1 MTSATEMYT
10 AAADQSKSAIESTVD
25 AWRQGTHQLAEQ
37 AGQITGQLPKV
48 DFSQPVQRYFEFVQ
62 KTVDV
67 QRELAFRWADLVG
80 QLTDVVAQQAESA
93 RTLLVEQAD
102 RAADLA
108 TEQAGQLREIAQE
121 QADVVEEQKAEAEK
135 AARKAAR
142 DEEKA
147 AAAKAREQYEG
158 LTKAELSEHLAER
171 GLPKTGNVDEL
182 IERLVEDDNNK

>member
-10 AAADQSKSAIESTVD
+10 SAADQGKKAVDSTVD

-37 AGQITGQLPKV
+37 AGSWTGQLPKV
-48 DFSQPVQRYFEFVQ
+48 DFSEPVTRYFEFVQ

-67 QRELAFRWADLVG
+67 QRERAFRWADRVG
-80 QLTDVVAQQAESA
+80 QLTDVMAQQAESA
-93 RTLLVEQAD
+93 RSIMVEQAD
-102 RAADLA
+102 RAASLA
-108 TEQAGQLREIAQE
+108 TEQANQLREIAHE

-135 AARKAAR
+135 AAKKAAR

-147 AAAKAREQYEG
+147 NQAKAREQYEG

-182 IERLVEDDNNK
+182 IERLVEDDHSK

>member
-10 AAADQSKSAIESTVD
+10 AAADQGKSAVESTVG

-37 AGQITGQLPKV
+37 AGQFTGQLPKM
-48 DFSQPVQRYFEFVQ
+48 DFNEPVQRYFEFVQ

-80 QLTDVVAQQAESA
+80 QLTSAMVEQAESA
-93 RTLLVEQAD
+93 RSMMVEQAD

-108 TEQAGQLREIAQE
+108 TEQAGQLREIAHE

-147 AAAKAREQYEG
+147 NQAKAREQYEG

-171 GLPKTGNVDEL
+171 GLPKSGNVDEL
-182 IERLVEDDNNK
+182 IERLVEDDNSK

>member
-10 AAADQSKSAIESTVD
+10 AAADQGKNAVESTVD

-37 AGQITGQLPKV
+37 AGSWTGQLPKI
-48 DFSQPVQRYFEFVQ
+48 DFNEPVQRYFEFVQ

-67 QRELAFRWADLVG
+67 QRDLAFRWAELFG
-80 QLTDVVAQQAESA
+80 QLSDVMVQQADTA
-93 RTLLVEQAD
+93 RSIMVEQAD
-102 RAADLA
+102 KAADLA

-121 QADVVEEQKAEAEK
+121 QADVAEEQKAEAEK

-147 AAAKAREQYEG
+147 NQAKAREQYEG

-171 GLPKTGNVDEL
+171 GLPKSGNVDEL
-182 IERLVEDDNNK
+182 IERLVEDDSSK